1 MPAPRKR
8 KGTLSDEAIVRIVAA
23 YGNGASI
30 RALAEAEASSYGT
43 VNRALH
49 DAGVK
54 LRAPGRGW
62 SDAAAALEAENGR
75 LKAEIERLRGIPT
88 TARAKVHAVLVASR
102 DSDLTANEITDAV
115 MAVISRALQPGGSR

>member
-8 KGTLSDEAIVRIVAA
+8 KGTLSDEAVARIVTA
-23 YGNGASI
+23 YHKGASI
-30 RALAEAEASSYGT
+30 RALAEAEASSYGA
-43 VNRALH
+43 VNRALR

-75 LKAEIERLRGIPT
+75 LRAIPT
-88 TARAKVHAVLVASR
+88 TAWGDVRAVLVASR
-102 DSDLTANEITDAV
+102 DSDFTANELTDAV
-115 MAVISRALQPGGSR
+115 MAVISRAASRG